1 MSSPIGLGDALEILK
16 IIRKCYKK
24 VRDQNDKIEDAM
36 GKMNDVREDLVVVQ
50 ERIGDEKSFVN
61 SQGKSM

>member
-1 MSSPIGLGDALEILK
+1 MSSPIGVGDALEILR

-36 GKMNDVREDLVVVQ
+36 TKMKDVKEDLIVVQ
-50 ERIGDEKSFVN
+50 ERIGDEKSFVK
-61 SQGKSM
+61 SQGKPM